1 MPSSSTRT
9 SKRTSSSTNCSSA
22 GSSESIIRAA
32 TAVNDKVVRSR
43 KRQRKPSQW
52 KQNKAKIKRN
62 LGQAYKSISSEKEVL
77 ARKIKPP
84 CSTKCRLKC
93 FEKIGQSLREELFTK
108 FWDLGDINLQRSFVS
123 SCLVEV
129 VSKYRYTNAENPRGF
144 NHAFYFTLQ
153 NEKTRVCK
161 TFFIN
166 TLDISDRM
174 VRTVKRKKDSCGFV
188 KQDLRGKHDNH
199 KKVDE
204 RLVQEMVEHIDSIP
218 RIESHYVR
226 ASTSREYI
234 DGSKTI
240 QDIYRD
246 FERQQIE
253 KNRPAG
259 KYHKFYEIFNTRF
272 NIGFHTP
279 KKDQCDLC
287 TQYENSNEVGK
298 DRLRADYN
306 THIKEK
312 ELCREEKRVDRQ
324 KIDDKNLCVVYDMQA
339 QMPSPNGDTS
349 AFYYKSRLNSENF
362 TVVELSYENVHCYFW
377 DETNGKKGSTEIG
390 SCLLQYLKDINEKTS
405 EEKVN
410 IIFYSDNCC
419 GQNKNKYIA
428 TLYLYAVSTFR
439 NIESITHKFL
449 VQGHTQNEG
458 DNVHSLI
465 EKEIKKNLKSGP
477 IYTPQQYIPLIKCAK
492 KSGKPF
498 IIHELGF
505 DFFKDLKHLQENW
518 GYNYN
523 ENDKREPVI
532 WNDIKIFRFCKG
544 EPFTVF
550 YKTSY
555 AEDNFQTINVRN
567 KRKKNMPDI
576 TSITLKQAYDDQL
589 ALSDN
594 KKKALKYL
602 LSRDLIPQFYESF
615 YKDLVG

>member
-1 MPSSSTRT
+1 
-9 SKRTSSSTNCSSA
+9 
-22 GSSESIIRAA
+22 
-32 TAVNDKVVRSR
+32 
-43 KRQRKPSQW
+43 
-52 KQNKAKIKRN
+52 
-62 LGQAYKSISSEKEVL
+62 
-77 ARKIKPP
+77 
-84 CSTKCRLKC
+84 
-93 FEKIGQSLREELFTK
+93 
-108 FWDLGDINLQRSFVS
+108 
-123 SCLVEV
+123 
-129 VSKYRYTNAENPRGF
+129 
-144 NHAFYFTLQ
+144 
-153 NEKTRVCK
+153 
-161 TFFIN
+161 
-166 TLDISDRM
+166 
-174 VRTVKRKKDSCGFV
+174 
-188 KQDLRGKHDNH
+188 
-199 KKVDE
+199 
-204 RLVQEMVEHIDSIP
+204 
-218 RIESHYVR
+218 
-226 ASTSREYI
+226 
-234 DGSKTI
+234 
-240 QDIYRD
+240 
-246 FERQQIE
+246 
-253 KNRPAG
+253 
-259 KYHKFYEIFNTRF
+259 
-272 NIGFHTP
+272 
-279 KKDQCDLC
+279 
-287 TQYENSNEVGK
+287 
-298 DRLRADYN
+298 
-306 THIKEK
+306 
-312 ELCREEKRVDRQ
+312 
-324 KIDDKNLCVVYDMQA
+324 
-339 QMPSPNGDTS
+339 MPSPNGDTS

-362 TVVELSYENVHCYFW
+362 TVVELFKKLDKTDRNAKAYENVHCYFW